1 MAKSTTM
8 TVRLKPEVSDKL
20 KALARD
26 MKRSKAYLASAAIE
40 SYVELNA
47 WQPTSRRPS
56 KKTNP
61 APPGFRMKNSSRG
74 WNPGERSASSRGRR
88 GKILATDG
96 DRLAPRR
103 FKRS

>member
-47 WQPTSRRPS
+47 WQVAHIKEALEEDESGAPGVPHEEVVAWMESWGTERELPRPKGKDPS
-56 KKTNP
+56 N
-61 APPGFRMKNSSRG
+61 G
-74 WNPGERSASSRGRR
+74 WRSFGAAS
-88 GKILATDG
+88 L
-96 DRLAPRR
+96 
-103 FKRS
+103 